1 MTIKCVFDKATQSVF
16 KRISDRSESDYIDPV
31 PTCLDGVFEGG
42 AAADQDVVQGCG
54 FVLQLPVVHLQ
65 QLVRVVKIDHLR
77 FPIERFDDVGQ

>member
-1 MTIKCVFDKATQSVF
+1 MDGK
-16 KRISDRSESDYIDPV
+16 DPL

-65 QLVRVVKIDHLR
+65 QLVRVMEIDHLR